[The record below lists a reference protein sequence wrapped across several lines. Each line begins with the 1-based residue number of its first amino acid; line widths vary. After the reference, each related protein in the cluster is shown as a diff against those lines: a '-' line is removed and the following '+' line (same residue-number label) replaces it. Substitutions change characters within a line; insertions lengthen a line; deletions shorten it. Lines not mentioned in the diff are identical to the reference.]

1 MEEHSRPPPFINH
14 YDMSHSPFIEV
25 PQTAYIAQTAFQP
38 QQPVVFS
45 TNGCLGVSIAD
56 AFYGRLDGLD
66 HRNEP
71 HGIQSGM
78 RVALR
83 IMVSV

>member
-1 MEEHSRPPPFINH
+1 MDPGPGHSSQERSTARDIGALTP
-14 YDMSHSPFIEV
+14 SPLQ
-25 PQTAYIAQTAFQP
+25 PFQP